1 MDISMK
7 LSEDCMNNSQLP
19 FGCTSS
25 ELEKAVIKRF
35 RTHLG
40 SLPSQ
45 CNIFRETW
53 NNSTVICLDFVQCPH
68 LLDSL
73 KDMEPFLIEGVQSL
87 GLGNAVVFRLG
98 KKLMG
103 WKNILS

>member
-19 FGCTSS
+19 FECTSS
-25 ELEKAVIKRF
+25 ELEKAAINRF
-35 RTHLG
+35 RTHIG
-40 SLPSQ
+40 YLPAQ
-45 CNIFRETW
+45 CQIFREPW
-53 NNSTVICLDFVQCPH
+53 NHSTVICLDFVQCPQ

-73 KDMEPFLIEGVQSL
+73 KEMEPSLIEGVQAL

-103 WKNILS
+103 WKNIMS